1 MAVLKVGGEK
11 QELSSYIYDLP
22 IMYKDGKIVHF

>member
-1 MAVLKVGGEK
+1 MAVFKVGGEK

-22 IMYKDGKIVHF
+22 VMDKDGKIVHI